1 MLFYLRVQNFVEIG
15 QLAAELWSKTIFKMS
30 GVRHLEFL
38 KVKLSK

>member
-15 QLAAELWSKTIFKMS
+15 QLAAELWSKTILKMA